1 MIIGRSCES
10 SEELPV
16 SSARVRPWSASLPLS
31 DSDAAALPAAAAAV
45 CSHLSV
51 RLVCLSVRYVKC
63 VCRCCVCHPLLAQYL
78 PACSPAV
85 SSSSDRKLAS
95 RSPTSMVSSS
105 DFRRSSSACAFFSAT
120 PQTPAT
126 GSSPYS
132 MTTKGTQACKACAHA
147 YHHTC
152 TKITNLPA
160 SYSRGGP
167 SQP

>member
-16 SSARVRPWSASLPLS
+16 SSARVRPWSASLSLS
-31 DSDAAALPAAAAAV
+31 DADAAALPDAAAAV
-45 CSHLSV
+45 CSLLSV
-51 RLVCLSVRYVKC
+51 CLVCLCVCCVKC
-63 VCRCCVCHPLLAQYL
+63 VSSSSCTVL

-105 DFRRSSSACAFFSAT
+105 DFSRSSSACAFFSAE

-132 MTTKGTQACKACAHA
+132 MTTKDRQAWEACVHA

-152 TKITNLPA
+152 TKIINLPA